1 MGKTGGYYIFL
12 NDEIREK
19 SAEDMKSFGF
29 TSLAGFIRMLLLRF
43 PNFGGNGKWTDQDI
57 KDFALFYSRM
67 EPNQPGVL
75 ESEDK
80 QLQKALDKFKSTK

>member
-43 PNFGGNGKWTDQDI
+43 PNFGGNGKWTDQDML
-57 KDFALFYSRM
+57 DFARSYSHR
-67 EPNQPGVL
+67 EPNPPTVI
-75 ESEDK
+75 ESEDR